1 MSVVGGARTRS
12 VVDREAAERRG
23 DSEGAESAAGC
34 IGRLRRRGYDL
45 RRFLDG
51 RSLSVELAYASGPV
65 VRVMMTPEGR
75 VLPATGE
82 HFDPHVI
89 VKGADERVASF
100 LLGEIRLLDA
110 LTDRLVAFGA
120 RRVTD
125 DDIPSYRAVWG
136 LVTEELRADNG

>member
-1 MSVVGGARTRS
+1 M
-12 VVDREAAERRG
+12 
-23 DSEGAESAAGC
+23 GAESVAAC
-34 IGRLRRRGYDL
+34 IGRLRRRGDDL
-45 RRFLDG
+45 RRFLGG
-51 RSLSVELAYASGPV
+51 RSLSVELVYSSGPV

-89 VKGADERVASF
+89 VKGDDERVTSF
-100 LLGEIRLLDA
+100 LLGDIRLLDA
-110 LTDRLVAFGA
+110 LTDRLVVFGA

-136 LVTEELRADNG
+136 LVTAELRAAEG